1 MVVLSSLDFGTFL
14 SWLGWPDRILIPF
27 SRFFPLFHG
36 IFLILEMLG
45 N

>member
-1 MVVLSSLDFGTFL
+1 MVALSLLDFGTFL

-27 SRFFPLFHG
+27 FPLFHS